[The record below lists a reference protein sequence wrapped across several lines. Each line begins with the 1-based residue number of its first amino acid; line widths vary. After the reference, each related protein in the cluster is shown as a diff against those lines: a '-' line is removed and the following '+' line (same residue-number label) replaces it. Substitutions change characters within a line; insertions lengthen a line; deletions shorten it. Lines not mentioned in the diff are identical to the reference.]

1 MYGDLQCC
9 YSGIFISHIILWIIV
24 KGIVCLVLPLFVVCI
39 GPCTNI
45 LMPDL
50 AFCGDNGSCKEE
62 GLGLS

>member
-1 MYGDLQCC
+1 M
-9 YSGIFISHIILWIIV
+9 